1 MILLMFGIA
10 AVAAVVAI
18 DCIAVVVCIVCS
30 RMSIMRMNADGLVV
44 IIFDTIILTLVLG
57 FVTVFFLLICFRWR
71 HFARRRAFILVDNR
85 LEHRGLD
92 TRPHSW
98 RPQ

>member
-44 IIFDTIILTLVLG
+44 IFDTIILTLVLG
-57 FVTVFFLLICFRWR
+57 FVTVFFF
-71 HFARRRAFILVDNR
+71 
-85 LEHRGLD
+85 
-92 TRPHSW
+92 
-98 RPQ
+98 

>member
-30 RMSIMRMNADGLVV
+30 RMSIMRMNADGLEVT
-44 IIFDTIILTLVLG
+44 FDTIILTLVLG
-57 FVTVFFLLICFRWR
+57 FVTVFSSLMFSPFRS
-71 HFARRRAFILVDNR
+71 
-85 LEHRGLD
+85 
-92 TRPHSW
+92 TP
-98 RPQ
+98 